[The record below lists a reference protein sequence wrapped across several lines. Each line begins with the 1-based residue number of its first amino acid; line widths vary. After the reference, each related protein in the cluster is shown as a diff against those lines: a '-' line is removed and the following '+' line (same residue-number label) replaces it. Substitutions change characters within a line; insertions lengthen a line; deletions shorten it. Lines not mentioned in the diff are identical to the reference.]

1 MEKVICPKCGQPN
14 PPTASICQNRACQVL
29 VATFGGAKKPEIA
42 PDAPTASPA
51 QKQPQD
57 EQSYQPVPEIDHDM
71 TPAKPVLRV
80 SRSQKRTKRIGRWV
94 IGVAA
99 VLTIPVV
106 YAGGYWQHIHTE
118 LTAGSSGHLPHII
131 IKGGITGTAP
141 ANPTHGITSVN
152 GAPSQAVSHYAPK
165 TTPKQSNPVG
175 PLPTKVPPPT
185 PTLPAG
191 VAQLSGK
198 IVNGQLQTT
207 VWVSLAPQGPL
218 YPVLLMVDTGAQTT
232 MVSGHLFQAMGDQP
246 TGQTGTFS
254 GIGGNESVG
263 YWPNVYIYPQDK
275 AIDPIIAGGTEP
287 GGIFRSVLGPEG
299 ISILLGQ
306 NIISTGS
313 LTQQGSA
320 WTLSY
325 PVK

>member
-14 PPTASICQNRACQVL
+14 PATSSICQNSACRVL
-29 VATFGGAKKPEIA
+29 MTTFGTPKMVEIA

-57 EQSYQPVPEIDHDM
+57 DQSYQSTAETDHDM
-71 TPAKPVLRV
+71 TPAKPVLRG
-80 SRSQKRTKRIGRWV
+80 SRSQKRPKRIGRWV

-99 VLTIPVV
+99 MIAVPVV
-106 YAGGYWQHIHTE
+106 YAGGYWQQIHTE
-118 LTAGSSGHLPHII
+118 MVAPVSGHLPHII

-141 ANPTHGITSVN
+141 KNPTQGITSVN

-175 PLPTKVPPPT
+175 PLPTKVQPVV

-207 VWVSLAPQGPL
+207 VWVGLSPQGPL

-246 TGQTGTFS
+246 TGQTATFS

-263 YWPNVYIYPQDK
+263 YWPNVWIYPQDK
-275 AIDPIIAGGTEP
+275 ATHAIIAGGTEP

-313 LTQQGSA
+313 LTQQGSH
-320 WTLSY
+320 WTLTY

>member
-1 MEKVICPKCGQPN
+1 M
-14 PPTASICQNRACQVL
+14 
-29 VATFGGAKKPEIA
+29 IA
-42 PDAPTASPA
+42 
-51 QKQPQD
+51 
-57 EQSYQPVPEIDHDM
+57 V
-71 TPAKPVLRV
+71 
-80 SRSQKRTKRIGRWV
+80 
-94 IGVAA
+94 
-99 VLTIPVV
+99 PVV
-106 YAGGYWQHIHTE
+106 YAGGYWQQIHME
-118 LTAGSSGHLPHII
+118 MVAPVSGHLPHII

-141 ANPTHGITSVN
+141 ANPTQGITSVN
-152 GAPSQAVSHYAPK
+152 GAPSQAVSHYTPK

-175 PLPTKVPPPT
+175 PLPKKVQPVT

-207 VWVSLAPQGPL
+207 VWVGLSPQGPL

-246 TGQTGTFS
+246 TGQTATFS

-275 AIDPIIAGGTEP
+275 AVDPIIAGGTEP

-320 WTLSY
+320 WTLTY

>member
-1 MEKVICPKCGQPN
+1 MEWITCPKCGHEN
-14 PPTASICQNRACQVL
+14 PATASICQNSACRAL
-29 VATFGGAKKPEIA
+29 MTTFGTPKKAEIA
-42 PDAPTASPA
+42 PDAHRSPTIE
-51 QKQPQD
+51 KWTQD
-57 EQSYQPVPEIDHDM
+57 DQSYQPTVEIERNA
-71 TPAKPVLRV
+71 TPDKPVLPV
-80 SRSQKRTKRIGRWV
+80 ARSQKRPKRIGRWV

-141 ANPTHGITSVN
+141 ANPTHGIASVN

-175 PLPTKVPPPT
+175 PLPTKVQPVIPT
-185 PTLPAG
+185 VPAG
-191 VAQLSGK
+191 VAQLSGT
-198 IVNGQLQTT
+198 ITNGQLQTT
-207 VWVSLAPQGPL
+207 VWVGLSPQGPL

-232 MVSGHLFQAMGDQP
+232 MVSGHLFQSMGDAP
-246 TGQTGTFS
+246 TSQTGTFS

-275 AIDPIIAGGTEP
+275 AVDPIIAGGTEP

-306 NIISTGS
+306 NIIQTGS
-313 LTQQGSA
+313 LTQQGSK
-320 WTLSY
+320 WTLTY
-325 PVK
+325 PVQ

>member
-1 MEKVICPKCGQPN
+1 MEKVICPKCGHKNQ
-14 PPTASICQNRACQVL
+14 PTASICQNGACRVL
-29 VATFGGAKKPEIA
+29 MGTFGTPKMVEIA
-42 PDAPTASPA
+42 PDAHRSPTIEKGPSY
-51 QKQPQD
+51 D
-57 EQSYQPVPEIDHDM
+57 EVVAAVPEIARDM
-71 TPAKPVLRV
+71 TPAKPVLPV
-80 SRSQKRTKRIGRWV
+80 SRSQKRAKRIGRWV
-94 IGVAA
+94 IGIAA

-118 LTAGSSGHLPHII
+118 LTAGSSTHLPHII

-141 ANPTHGITSVN
+141 KNPTHGITSVN
-152 GAPSQAVSHYAPK
+152 GTPSQAVSHYAPK

-175 PLPTKVPPPT
+175 PLPTKVQPVIPT
-185 PTLPAG
+185 VPAG
-191 VAQLSGK
+191 VAQLSGT
-198 IVNGQLQTT
+198 ITNGQLQTT
-207 VWVSLAPQGPL
+207 VWVGLSPQGPL

-232 MVSGHLFQAMGDQP
+232 MVSGHLWQAMGDQP
-246 TGQTGTFS
+246 TGQTATFS

-263 YWPNVYIYPQDK
+263 YWPNVYVYPQDK
-275 AIDPIIAGGTEP
+275 ATHAIIAGGTEP

-320 WTLSY
+320 WTLTY
-325 PVK
+325 PVQ